1 MIGLGTII
9 NTGAIVAGGL
19 FGLLFGKNMKERI
32 QDTLQ
37 MACGVSTMVLG
48 LGGAIAGMLSLE
60 NGTFSTGHAM
70 FIVICLALGAF
81 IGEIINIEQGF
92 ETFGE
97 WLKKKTGNAKDT
109 RFVDGFLTASLTVC
123 IGAMAIVGSI
133 QDGIY
138 GDYTILATKG
148 ILDFV
153 IVMVLTCSKG
163 KGCIFSAIP
172 VFLLQGTM
180 TLLASLIRPIMTEP
194 ALANL
199 SLIGNILIACVG
211 INLIWGK
218 KIRVANMI
226 PALIFAVA
234 AAFIPWF
241 A

>member
-1 MIGLGTII
+1 MIGLGTLI
-9 NTGAIVAGGL
+9 NTGAIVVGGL
-19 FGLLFGKNMKERI
+19 AGLLFGKNMKERI
-32 QDTLQ
+32 QETLQ
-37 MACGVSTMVLG
+37 MACGVSTLVLG
-48 LGGAIAGMLSLE
+48 LGGAIAGMLSYE
-60 NGTFSTGHAM
+60 QGTFSTEHAM
-70 FIVICLALGAF
+70 FIVICLALGGL
-81 IGEIINIEQGF
+81 IGEWINIEKGF

-97 WLKKKTGNAKDT
+97 WLKKKTGNSKDAQ
-109 RFVDGFLTASLTVC
+109 FVDGFLVSSLTVC

-172 VFLLQGTM
+172 VFLLQGSM
-180 TLLASLIRPIMTEP
+180 TLLATLIRPLMTDL

-211 INLIWGK
+211 INLVWGK
-218 KIRVANMI
+218 KVRVANLL
-226 PALIFAVA
+226 PALIFAVIA
-234 AAFIPWF
+234 TFLPWF
-241 A
+241 